1 MNNKERNIIDKFLDS
16 YEKSSNTKKSY
27 VKIYQRPSKL
37 KSLLGFIFSLLC
49 FIVLIRLFVFK
60 VLYFVI
66 LIFNLLILLFYSIN
80 LFTEKGIGIPKNIEV
95 KEDNDDLNTDDEN
108 DIYKVQ

>member
-27 VKIYQRPSKL
+27 VRIYQRPSKL

-49 FIVLIRLFVFK
+49 FIVLIRLFDSSCLVTSPRK
-60 VLYFVI
+60 IVTKCT
-66 LIFNLLILLFYSIN
+66 NA
-80 LFTEKGIGIPKNIEV
+80 
-95 KEDNDDLNTDDEN
+95 
-108 DIYKVQ
+108 